1 MIMNT
6 CRPVHNQATTILCQ
20 SKSDALKT
28 CMNMSICGLQHTVT
42 QHL

>member
-6 CRPVHNQATTILCQ
+6 CRSVHKQATTILCR